1 MTINY
6 LITVG
11 IEGKAPEEEFSRKIL
26 YSLPRNPRVRS
37 LTFDDLIYLMKGLA
51 ILEQDQVRY
60 CFGSTTVMGKLLKI
74 LKLKDADNKDIR
86 IKELINWMLAN
97 RTNEYIPFGLSVP
110 IHVKS
115 ISDYAAYENKRFDH
129 RLEMDKIKEERSVES
144 KKRKKANELRHST
157 LSEAKKEDRAKLISR
172 LNKLTTVNRLKYILE
187 SSDPINMFPEEYS
200 ELTSYELESLTADN
214 LLKLSKKLDL
224 AKKGSGWKTLKKV
237 INEFLKSGK
246 EKKSYSLKYIY
257 CPSCN
262 NILEESFKEKT
273 CPNPLCRFSFKG
285 LSNYLD
291 ENISELRREMAR
303 EYKNNDSRAYKLM
316 ITAAKYN
323 SDICFIDYL
332 KNFDKT
338 DYREK
343 NEALVLGRLID
354 LNTIKSVL
362 QSNVIKEDKG
372 VVTSK
377 NGFKMFWELYRALR
391 RNCGLNSRGVSDF
404 LLLEFP
410 EFRQRYTKESMLA
423 LKKRNELRFA
433 GSVKTSLKGKEKK
446 AKLPL

>member
-1 MTINY
+1 MTINH

-11 IEGKAPEEEFSRKIL
+11 IEGKAPAEEFSRKIL
-26 YSLPRNPRVRS
+26 YSLPRNPRVKS

-60 CFGSTTVMGKLLKI
+60 CFGSTTVMGKLLKL
-74 LKLKDADNKDIR
+74 LKLKDAENKDSR
-86 IKELINWMLAN
+86 VNELINWMLAN
-97 RTNEYIPFGLSVP
+97 RTNSYIPFGLSVQ

-115 ISDYAAYENKRFDH
+115 ISDYAAYENKRFNH
-129 RLEMDKIKEERSVES
+129 RLEMDKLKEERSIES
-144 KKRKKANELRHST
+144 KKKKKANELQHKT
-157 LSEAKKEDRAKLISR
+157 LSDAKKEDRAKLISR
-172 LNKLTTVNRLKYILE
+172 LNKLTTTNRLKYILE

-214 LLKLSKKLDL
+214 LLKLSKKLDF
-224 AKKGSGWKTLKKV
+224 AKKGSGWKILKTV
-237 INEFLKSGK
+237 INEYLKS
-246 EKKSYSLKYIY
+246 ETENKSYAPKYIY
-257 CPSCN
+257 CPDCN
-262 NILEESFKEKT
+262 NVLETSFKEKT

-285 LSNYLD
+285 LSKYLD
-291 ENISELRREMAR
+291 QNINELRKEIVK

-323 SDICFIDYL
+323 SGLCFIDYL
-332 KNFDKT
+332 KNFDKA

-343 NEALVLGRLID
+343 NETLVLGRLID
-354 LNTIKSVL
+354 LNTIKEVL
-362 QSNVIKEDKG
+362 QSKVIKEGKG

-433 GSVKTSLKGKEKK
+433 SSAKTSLKGKEKI